1 MVENSRVRVYCFW
14 AVRSNQAF
22 SWSAPS
28 TRSSVPRTITE
39 MGLFS
44 TKRSKTLPSMVTS
57 PRECVEKV
65 SSVTS
70 GEREDHLNRAGVYPH
85 GRRPSEGVGRNLSQG
100 YVPHSE
106 PPDRAGHRAARF

>member
-70 GEREDHLNRAGVYPH
+70 GEREDHLNRAGDKNPRCVTDIRRGVEMTWEMFHPH
-85 GRRPSEGVGRNLSQG
+85 KE
-100 YVPHSE
+100 
-106 PPDRAGHRAARF
+106 